1 MSFKLTI
8 TRQQGFTLLEIVLV
22 LFLLGLMASST
33 LFLTQNVEDQAKYDE
48 TKNRLK
54 MIRTA
59 IIGDT
64 RRTINGRPEI
74 SGFAADMGRLPE
86 CLRELLTQRYCDDS
100 DDLPPWE
107 QDANSQVWAGWRGPY
122 LVGNS
127 EISGQVHFRD
137 GYGNSGDTSGV
148 VSDDWKNSG
157 WIFPEALSDFIIVST
172 GFDGVITNDINSDD
186 VPRPLAT
193 QQLFNPIDYQV
204 TLGTDWQNLDVQ
216 LYSGS
221 SNGTFIAAN
230 SLRVKLSA
238 PVEGEVLDYSDADLD
253 TSDERDASIYLSN
266 TFPENPIFVPP
277 IDGKIAVDGTVT
289 PESLTFTPDATL
301 LSASVTPLTTPIADT
316 ITITITAATVITY
329 TDKDGNNGV
338 FSTNGKCS
346 PDCILT
352 ISGSNYTAKQ
362 GLVDSDIGDDVDTL
376 TFAANGSV
384 TITPYYV
391 APIVAKNIAK
401 SVITVEPGSSLATN
415 ILTLPLGATVT
426 LPNNDAQLNG
436 LDVVLS
442 GTTITVSA
450 PFTRI
455 ENQITTDFSGD
466 KFFIPSNTPP
476 AVGNTLIIPAAST
489 FIMGE
494 KSFTIVCET
503 GAEHGELF
511 DGDCDNDSLN
521 NISNPQSM
529 SLVPRTT
536 LPVNNTAI
544 EWTIQ

>member
-1 MSFKLTI
+1 MSIKLTAS
-8 TRQQGFTLLEIVLV
+8 RQQGFTLLEIVLV

-86 CLRELLTQRYCDDS
+86 CLRELLSPVDCANS
-100 DDLPPWE
+100 VAPLPAWG
-107 QDANSQVWAGWRGPY
+107 QDNDSQVWAGWRGPY
-122 LVGNS
+122 LTGNS

-137 GYGNSGDTSGV
+137 GYGNSDTDTSLGGE
-148 VSDDWKNSG
+148 DWKNSG
-157 WIFPEALSDFIIVST
+157 WIFPEVLSDLIIVST

-186 VPRPLAT
+186 VPRPTVT
-193 QQLFNPIDYQV
+193 QPLINPLDYQV
-204 TLGTDWQNLDVQ
+204 TLGNDWQNLDVQ
-216 LYSGS
+216 LYSES

-230 SLRVKLSA
+230 SLRLKLSS
-238 PVEGEVLDYSDADLD
+238 PDEGSILNYADDDLD
-253 TSDERDASIYLSN
+253 TSDERDISIYLSN
-266 TFPENPIFVPP
+266 TFPENDVFVPFL
-277 IDGKIAVDGTVT
+277 DGTIEVKNN
-289 PESLTFTPDATL
+289 ESLSFVPDVTL
-301 LSASVTPLTTPIADT
+301 STDNVSVTIGPT
-316 ITITITAATVITY
+316 TVITY
-329 TDKDGNNGV
+329 TDDNGISGDFTV
-338 FSTNGKCS
+338 NSKCL

-352 ISGSNYTAKQ
+352 IPDSNRAINLNGNPVTN
-362 GLVDSDIGDDVDTL
+362 GTIDELEFS
-376 TFAANGSV
+376 ANNTV
-384 TITPYYV
+384 TISPHYT
-391 APIVAKNIAK
+391 APIVAKNLAK
-401 SVITVEPGSSLATN
+401 PVITGSVDSITGN
-415 ILTLPLGATVT
+415 TLTLPFNATIT
-426 LPNNDAQLNG
+426 LASNNFQFSG
-436 LDVVLS
+436 LDIILPGS
-442 GTTITVSA
+442 TITVSES
-450 PFTRI
+450 FTRN
-455 ENQITTDFSGD
+455 ENNIITDITGD
-466 KFFIPSNTPP
+466 IFTVPSNTPA
-476 AVGNTLIIPAAST
+476 AVGNILIIPAAST

-503 GAEHGELF
+503 GAEQGELF
-511 DGDCDNDSLN
+511 DGDCDDGNLN